1 PLKSAPHRCLV
12 AVLLLG
18 LAERPAA
25 EARSLTAKLHRF
37 FDTKGFPTSG
47 EFVETVTPLVE
58 RLALRGLDF
67 PVTATSPGFTY
78 RFNFDLGVPEP
89 STESFGP
96 VFVER
101 PESVGWHRID
111 LGVAYLS
118 ADLTDFDGRSFG
130 RQIITRANAPDLPIV
145 NASFR
150 GE

>member
-1 PLKSAPHRCLV
+1 RRVSRDPHRLLLKGADHRWLV

-18 LAERPAA
+18 LVGGPAA
-25 EARSLTAKLHRF
+25 EARSLTGKLHRF
-37 FDTKGFPTSG
+37 FDTTGFPAGG
-47 EFVETVTPLVE
+47 EFVETVTPLVQ

-101 PESVGWHRID
+101 PETVGWHRVD
-111 LGVAYLS
+111 LGVSYLS

-130 RQIITRANAPDLPIV
+130 R
-145 NASFR
+145 
-150 GE
+150 